1 MEEITITNTNQ
12 LPKKELYIFET
23 LEAARSCPN
32 VKVIYI
38 FPTKAKGGAYN
49 QYYVERG
56 E

>member
-12 LPKKELYIFET
+12 LPKNTLMFET
-23 LEAARSCPN
+23 LEAARDCPN

-38 FPTKAKGGAYN
+38 FPTKAKSGAYN
-49 QYYVERG
+49 QYYVERS